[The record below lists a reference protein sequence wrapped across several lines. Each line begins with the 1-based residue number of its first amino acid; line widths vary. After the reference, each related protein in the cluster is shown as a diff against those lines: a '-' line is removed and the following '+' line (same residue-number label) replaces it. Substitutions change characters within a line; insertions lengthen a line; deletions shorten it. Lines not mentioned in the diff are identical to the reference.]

1 MEDIRL
7 NVDDALANKNMEIP
21 ITNCLSTP
29 SKSQCNDNNFNY
41 FNDSTNSK
49 VVSQHNDSH
58 IEKIETYIKE
68 KIDEVAIN
76 YLKRK
81 ILADLK
87 GQYPPSTTYRLNFSV
102 MNSLNDHTKSLDIE
116 IQFLQKELRRKNI
129 LSRIPLKILESKYC
143 KANNLQ
149 NFNRRSSCLQEGGRE
164 STASENVL
172 RKNVKEVFV
181 EKTKITDY
189 VETTS
194 LSHSTKQNDSNCNIS
209 NRVKKM
215 RDRISTNNRGHEEKK
230 SAIILEDSVIKHVN
244 TYDTAENVNKCKVF
258 AKRFSGA
265 KVRCLKD
272 HMKPSLCEN
281 PNHFVLHIGK
291 NDLNSNK
298 SLELIA
304 KSITDVGSSLKNDSH
319 DVSISSIVVTNDKF
333 KEKAVQVNEKLE
345 IICAER
351 NIYFIN
357 HAKNILPQ
365 HLNKSKLLLNGKSSS
380 ILTSNFVKA
389 LCF

>member
-1 MEDIRL
+1 M
-7 NVDDALANKNMEIP
+7 
-21 ITNCLSTP
+21 
-29 SKSQCNDNNFNY
+29 
-41 FNDSTNSK
+41 DSN
-49 VVSQHNDSH
+49 
-58 IEKIETYIKE
+58 
-68 KIDEVAIN
+68 
-76 YLKRK
+76 
-81 ILADLK
+81 
-87 GQYPPSTTYRLNFSV
+87 V
-102 MNSLNDHTKSLDIE
+102 MNSLKDLIKSLE
-116 IQFLQKELRRKNI
+116 SEVQFLRKEIKEKNTLI
-129 LSRIPLKILESKYC
+129 SSLIPLKILESKYC

-149 NFNRRSSCLQEGGRE
+149 NSNRRSNCLQEGGTER
-164 STASENVL
+164 TASENAL

-194 LSHSTKQNDSNCNIS
+194 LSHSTKQVDSNCNIS
-209 NRVKKM
+209 KRVKKIG
-215 RDRISTNNRGHEEKK
+215 DRICTNNRGHEEKK
-230 SAIILEDSVIKHVN
+230 SAIILGGSVIKHVN
-244 TYDTAENVNKCKVF
+244 TYDTAGNVNKCKGF
-258 AKRFSGA
+258 AKSFSRA

-272 HMKPSLCEN
+272 HMKSSLCKN
-281 PNHFVLHIGK
+281 PNHFVLHIGT

-365 HLNKSKLLLNGKSSS
+365 HLNKSKLLLNGKGSS